1 MIFIKRM
8 IELKD
13 DLKKLLKYY
22 YFKYY
27 NKWKI

>member
-1 MIFIKRM
+1 MRFIKRM

-22 YFKYY
+22 YVKYY
-27 NKWKI
+27 NKWKN